1 MFGLQSIINQTIMK
15 NLFFFYSLSILVLMN
30 ISCTDRLEQ
39 ADLIVCNA
47 KIYIV
52 DDNFSMVQAMAIR
65 DGVILATGTDREIFN
80 RYDAK
85 STFDAGKKPIYPG
98 FIDAHSHFTGYAT
111 GLQRA
116 SLRNA
121 SSFDHVLEILQR
133 HAAAHP
139 TEWLVG
145 RGWDQND
152 WSDKNFPLHYRL
164 SEKFPDIPV
173 VLIRIDGH
181 AVIVNEEAMRRL
193 GIDDSSR
200 FPEGEAIYHDG
211 KLSGVFLEHSADRFK
226 DAIPPL
232 NHREIIAALVEAQ
245 QNCVEA
251 GLTSVCD
258 AGLDKETLLLIDSL
272 QQTGDLDIRIY
283 AMLNPN
289 VENMEYFV
297 EKGVYKTSKLTIRS
311 IKLYAD
317 GALGSRGAR
326 LLEPY
331 DDAPDQQGIWVDDIP
346 VIQKY
351 CKIAYD
357 HGYQMN
363 IHAIGDA
370 AVRRVLDVYGEFLKG
385 KNDLRWRIEHTQ
397 VVHPADMQKFGNY
410 SIIPSIQSTHATSDM
425 RWAGLRVGDARLRF
439 SYAQKMLL
447 EQNGWLPNGTDFP
460 IEEIYPLSTFFAAV
474 FRKDHAG
481 YPEGGFQMENALDRT
496 EALRSMTIWA
506 ARAAFEESEK
516 GSLETGKVADFVM
529 LDKDIM
535 EIPEKEI
542 LNTHILGT
550 WIGGKRVAGG
560 R

>member
-1 MFGLQSIINQTIMK
+1 MFGLRSIINQAIMK
-15 NLFFFYSLSILVLMN
+15 NVIFFYSLSILVLMN

-47 KIYIV
+47 KIYKV
-52 DDNFSMVQAMAIR
+52 DENFSKVQAMAIR
-65 DGVILATGTDREIFN
+65 DGVILAAGTDREIMN
-80 RYDAK
+80 KYDSK
-85 STFDAGKKPIYPG
+85 QRFDAGKKPIYPG
-98 FIDAHSHFTGYAT
+98 FIDAHSHFAGYAT

-121 SSFDHVLEILQR
+121 SSFDDVLEILQQ
-133 HAAAHP
+133 HAAHHP

-152 WSDKNFPLHYRL
+152 WPDKNFPLHYRL
-164 SEKFPDIPV
+164 SEIFPGIPV

-193 GIDDSSR
+193 EIDDSSR
-200 FPEGEAIYHDG
+200 FPDGEAIYHDG
-211 KLSGVFLEHSADRFK
+211 RLSGVFLERSAHRFK
-226 DAIPPL
+226 NAIPPL
-232 NHREIIAALVEAQ
+232 NRREMIAALIEAQ

-272 QQTGDLDIRIY
+272 QQNGDLDIRIY

-297 EKGVYKTSKLTIRS
+297 EKGVYKTSKLTVRS

-331 DDAPDQQGIWVDDIP
+331 DDAPVQQGIWVDDIP

-351 CKIAYD
+351 CKMAYD

-370 AVRRVLDVYGEFLKG
+370 AVRRVIDVYSEFLKG
-385 KNDLRWRIEHTQ
+385 KNDLRWRIEHAQ
-397 VVHPADMQKFGNY
+397 VVHPADMQKFGDY

-460 IEEIYPLSTFFAAV
+460 IEEIYPLWTFYAAV
-474 FRKDHAG
+474 FRKDHHG

-529 LDKDIM
+529 LNKDIM
-535 EIPEKEI
+535 EIPENEI